1 MKFVSLVTNYFVT
14 IVTDMVEECC
24 YTSGITPITL
34 QCISAQGIANLDRTY
49 ITYLHQTQYE
59 NILHLP
65 KYFFEAIPIA
75 RYIIPI
81 SSSAF
86 TTVDQVGNSRFIQA
100 MSISFLQSLVV
111 LMSRSMVFRTGTGT
125 RRHIP
130 SRNQSVTPST
140 SLTRSF
146 RCTSPKTKEGWGR
159 NQGYGFQQLI
169 NYINTFVNASLARI
183 SITKNSF
190 LHSNVYTCIQKI
202 TSGCDCIAQDH
213 WIRNTV
219 SVPGAV
225 YVLNCQSNKALE
237 RTSPLG
243 LLASPDN
250 LIAIRLDS
258 GNEGSELSLL
268 LP

>member
-1 MKFVSLVTNYFVT
+1 MHKGSR
-14 IVTDMVEECC
+14 
-24 YTSGITPITL
+24 
-34 QCISAQGIANLDRTY
+34 QGL

-75 RYIIPI
+75 RYNIPI

-130 SRNQSVTPST
+130 IRNQSVTPST

-146 RCTSPKTKEGWGR
+146 RCTSPKTKEGWWR

-169 NYINTFVNASLARI
+169 NYINTFVNASR
-183 SITKNSF
+183 KNQHHQIPH
-190 LHSNVYTCIQKI
+190 L
-202 TSGCDCIAQDH
+202 
-213 WIRNTV
+213 WV
-219 SVPGAV
+219 S
-225 YVLNCQSNKALE
+225 LI
-237 RTSPLG
+237 TSPLITG
-243 LLASPDN
+243 P
-250 LIAIRLDS
+250 
-258 GNEGSELSLL
+258 G
-268 LP
+268 

>member
-1 MKFVSLVTNYFVT
+1 MSVFLRAYGTLKLCYNEILILSAPLLNLNTQNMYGT
-14 IVTDMVEECC
+14 INHQPPFKMLLRL
-24 YTSGITPITL
+24 TPITL
-34 QCISAQGIANLDRTY
+34 QCISAQGIANLDRAC

-65 KYFFEAIPIA
+65 KYFFETIPTA

-111 LMSRSMVFRTGTGT
+111 LMSCSMIFRTGTGT

-146 RCTSPKTKEGWGR
+146 RCTSPRTKEGWGR

-169 NYINTFVNASLARI
+169 NYINTFVNASR
-183 SITKNSF
+183 KNQHHQIPH
-190 LHSNVYTCIQKI
+190 L
-202 TSGCDCIAQDH
+202 
-213 WIRNTV
+213 WV
-219 SVPGAV
+219 S
-225 YVLNCQSNKALE
+225 LI
-237 RTSPLG
+237 TSPLITG
-243 LLASPDN
+243 P
-250 LIAIRLDS
+250 
-258 GNEGSELSLL
+258 G
-268 LP
+268 